1 MFPSSGDLNVIMNNI
16 LEFGELSLTQ
26 KEEAAELFMDGFGQF
41 MTFSKDEDLKKKLFI
56 QIFDPKLF
64 FCYLEDNK
72 VLGLMGLG
80 TNKVRPINF
89 KKEICQ
95 ELFGKCKGAI
105 ISKQM
110 NASFQKAVVKGD
122 KELYLDTLVTHP
134 SYRSKGIGSI
144 LVNKAC
150 SLKEYDSIIVEVF
163 SKNTKAISF
172 YEKNGFVITKKHK
185 LSIMRLLGS
194 GYPITMT
201 KYIKD

>member
-41 MTFSKDEDLKKKLFI
+41 MTFSKDEDLKKELFI
-56 QIFDPKLF
+56 RIFDPKLF

>member
-1 MFPSSGDLNVIMNNI
+1 MNNI

-26 KEEAAELFMDGFGQF
+26 KEEAVELFMDGFGQF
-41 MTFSKDEDLKKKLFI
+41 MTFSKDKELKNELFI

-64 FCYLEDNK
+64 LCYLEDNK

-89 KKEICQ
+89 KKEVCQ

-110 NASFQKAVVKGD
+110 NATFQKIVVKGD

-144 LVNKAC
+144 LVNEAC
-150 SLKEYDSIIVEVF
+150 SLKEYNSIIVEVF

-172 YEKNGFVITKKHK
+172 YEKNGFVITKEHK
-185 LSIMRLLGS
+185 FSMMRLLGS

-201 KYIKD
+201 KHIKD

>member
-1 MFPSSGDLNVIMNNI
+1 MNNI
-16 LEFGELSLTQ
+16 LVFGELSLTQ
-26 KEEAAELFMDGFGQF
+26 KEEAVELFMDGFGQF
-41 MTFSKDEDLKKKLFI
+41 MTFSKDEELKNKLFI

-64 FCYLEDNK
+64 LCYLEDNK

-89 KKEICQ
+89 KKEVCQ

-110 NASFQKAVVKGD
+110 NATFQKIVVKGD

-150 SLKEYDSIIVEVF
+150 SLKEYNSIIVEVF

-172 YEKNGFVITKKHK
+172 YEKNGFVITKEHK
-185 LSIMRLLGS
+185 FSMMRLLGS

-201 KYIKD
+201 KHIKD

>member
-1 MFPSSGDLNVIMNNI
+1 MDRI
-16 LEFGELSLTQ
+16 LEYGELSLAQ
-26 KEEAAELFMDGFGQF
+26 KEEAVELFMDGFGKF
-41 MTFSKDEDLKKKLFI
+41 MTFSKNEKLKKELFV

-64 FCYLEDNK
+64 FCYLENNK

-80 TNKVRPINF
+80 TNETRPINF
-89 KKEICQ
+89 KKDICQ
-95 ELFGKCKGAI
+95 KLFGKFKGSM

-110 NASFQKAVVKGD
+110 NASFQKKVVHSAN
-122 KELYLDTLVTHP
+122 ELYLDTLVTHP

-150 SLKEYDSIIVEVF
+150 SFNGCDSIIVEVF
-163 SKNTKAISF
+163 SKNTKAIKF

-185 LSIMRLLGS
+185 FSLMRLLGS

-201 KYIKD
+201 KLMNE

>member
-1 MFPSSGDLNVIMNNI
+1 MFLGGGNLNVTMNNI

-26 KEEAAELFMDGFGQF
+26 KEEAVELFMDGFGQF
-41 MTFSKDEDLKKKLFI
+41 MTFSKDEELKKELFI

-64 FCYLEDNK
+64 LCYLEDNK

-80 TNKVRPINF
+80 TNKVRPISF
-89 KKEICQ
+89 KKEVCQ

-110 NASFQKAVVKGD
+110 NATFQKIVVKGD

-150 SLKEYDSIIVEVF
+150 SLKEYNLIIVEVF

-172 YEKNGFVITKKHK
+172 YEKNGFVITKEHK
-185 LSIMRLLGS
+185 FSMMRLLGS

-201 KYIKD
+201 KHIKD

>member
-1 MFPSSGDLNVIMNNI
+1 MNNI

-41 MTFSKDEDLKKKLFI
+41 MTFSKDEDLKKELFI
-56 QIFDPKLF
+56 RIFDPKLF

>member
-1 MFPSSGDLNVIMNNI
+1 MFLSCGNLNVTMNNI

-26 KEEAAELFMDGFGQF
+26 KEEAVELFMDGFGQF
-41 MTFSKDEDLKKKLFI
+41 MTFSKDKELKKELFI

-64 FCYLEDNK
+64 LCYLEDNK

-89 KKEICQ
+89 KKEVCQ

-110 NASFQKAVVKGD
+110 NATFQKIVVKGD

-150 SLKEYDSIIVEVF
+150 SLKEYNSIIVEVF

-172 YEKNGFVITKKHK
+172 YEKNGFVITKEHK
-185 LSIMRLLGS
+185 FSMMRLLGS

-201 KYIKD
+201 KHIKD

>member
-1 MFPSSGDLNVIMNNI
+1 MNNI

-26 KEEAAELFMDGFGQF
+26 KEEAVELFMDGFGQF
-41 MTFSKDEDLKKKLFI
+41 MTFSKDEELKKELFI
-56 QIFDPKLF
+56 QIFDAKLF
-64 FCYLEDNK
+64 LCYLEDNK

-110 NASFQKAVVKGD
+110 NATFQKIVVKGD

-134 SYRSKGIGSI
+134 SYRSKGVGSI

-172 YEKNGFVITKKHK
+172 YEKNGFAITKEHK
-185 LSIMRLLGS
+185 FSMMRLLGS

-201 KYIKD
+201 KHIKD

>member
-1 MFPSSGDLNVIMNNI
+1 MNNI

-26 KEEAAELFMDGFGQF
+26 KEEAVELFMDGFGQF
-41 MTFSKDEDLKKKLFI
+41 MTFSKDEELKKELFI

-64 FCYLEDNK
+64 LCYLEDNK

-89 KKEICQ
+89 KKEVCQ

-110 NASFQKAVVKGD
+110 NATFQKIVVKGD

-150 SLKEYDSIIVEVF
+150 SLKEYNSIIVEVF

-172 YEKNGFVITKKHK
+172 YEKNGFVITKEHK
-185 LSIMRLLGS
+185 FSMMRLLGS

-201 KYIKD
+201 KHIKD